1 MEKFEILDAMVN
13 RGNGYLLTSD
23 VVKEGIS
30 KPTLASYV
38 TYKSMERVGR
48 GVYLLDD
55 EWSDELYLLYLQ
67 NRRIYF
73 SHETALYL
81 HGLMER
87 EPSQIT
93 VTVRAGYNASH
104 LRKRKVRVY
113 QVKEEVYSLG
123 VSDIQTN
130 YGNHVA
136 VYDRE
141 RTICDLIKNKENTDI
156 QVFRT
161 AMKEYMYSGGKN
173 LPNLMNYASK
183 LHVEKE
189 VRKYTEV
196 ML

>member
-1 MEKFEILDAMVN
+1 LEFLIEK
-13 RGNGYLLTSD
+13 
-23 VVKEGIS
+23 
-30 KPTLASYV
+30 
-38 TYKSMERVGR
+38 
-48 GVYLLDD
+48 
-55 EWSDELYLLYLQ
+55 
-67 NRRIYF
+67 RRFFIR
-73 SHETALYL
+73 
-81 HGLMER
+81 R
-87 EPSQIT
+87 EPGQIT

-113 QVKEEVYSLG
+113 QVKEDVCNIGASG
-123 VSDIQTN
+123 IQTN

-156 QVFRT
+156 QVFQT
-161 AMKEYMYSGGKN
+161 AMKEYMYSDGKN

-189 VRKYTEV
+189 VRNYTEV